1 MGAVLRYDHYIVL
14 GVPRDAGAAAIKQAF
29 RARVKQWHP
38 DRNPDPRAAVV
49 FNVVHEA
56 YRVLSNEEL
65 RRNYDD
71 RLRHYRPAGATTPG
85 PVPHAQRPAGDPEA
99 RLPVNRFAFIGLH
112 LTGLLFGSLL
122 VLCILAGITYLD
134 WPGYFLVFSLPGVA
148 IIPDSIAGLRVK

>member
-49 FNVVHEA
+49 FNAVHEA
-56 YRVLSNEEL
+56 YRVLSDEEL

-71 RLRHYRPAGATTPG
+71 RLRHYRPAAATPDA
-85 PVPHAQRPAGDPEA
+85 PPRAQRPAVDPEA